1 MHSFPKRKY
10 YVLRLLGGISAGLLV
25 CLLEVFISNLIFTI
39 VTMYLLT
46 FYVAFFIWLC
56 LDVSLLQAVSLSAAA
71 LLMQDAA
78 NSIYQSVSN
87 AFFENLEGVLY
98 WLLYVAVFAVSYV
111 ILWFVFIRR
120 LKKEK
125 VNLKQK
131 DILFLVVIVVIANQ
145 IIVTVG
151 TQLAEDFWSNQFI
164 RLYFLICCLLTL
176 FLQFGFF
183 KQNKLEIEN
192 QQMEKIINQ
201 QAEQYRLS
209 KENIELINLK
219 CHDLKKQIQ
228 SIRKISNKE
237 EFDGCLDEVEKSVMI
252 YDSIARTKNEALNT
266 ILTEKSLLCEKNHI
280 YFTCMADCDKLS
292 FMNNIDVYSLFANI
306 LDNAIECEQ
315 KEPSEDKRYVSLMI
329 STQGNVLVI
338 HSENYCNH
346 SLEFEDG
353 LPVTTNEDKNIH
365 GYGMKSIRFIT
376 EKYNGALNAKLKDNM
391 FTLDIV
397 FPLA

>member
-1 MHSFPKRKY
+1 MYSFPKRKY

-71 LLMQDAA
+71 LLMQDVA

-164 RLYFLICCLLTL
+164 RIYFLICCLLTL

-228 SIRKISNKE
+228 SIRKISNK
-237 EFDGCLDEVEKSVMI
+237 
-252 YDSIARTKNEALNT
+252 
-266 ILTEKSLLCEKNHI
+266 
-280 YFTCMADCDKLS
+280 
-292 FMNNIDVYSLFANI
+292 
-306 LDNAIECEQ
+306 
-315 KEPSEDKRYVSLMI
+315 
-329 STQGNVLVI
+329 
-338 HSENYCNH
+338 
-346 SLEFEDG
+346 
-353 LPVTTNEDKNIH
+353 
-365 GYGMKSIRFIT
+365 
-376 EKYNGALNAKLKDNM
+376 
-391 FTLDIV
+391 
-397 FPLA
+397 